1 MVSLT
6 DSNFSGGDFDR
17 HITLLWSQNDK
28 PKWQDAPDWANWLAQ
43 DADGRWYWF
52 ENPPLI
58 IDDHIYQE
66 WVKPSGKH
74 QYTYQQSKVFNWKLA
89 LEERPS
95 NMKPKSN
102 NNVENCGP
110 AEVKDLRGKVSIDG
124 AYDNEPNTTVFQGMP
139 ILGHNYKNPN
149 PLDNIQIDPVYVSQ
163 DQEFDE
169 VENPSHYKEG
179 RQFEVIE
186 VLEDN
191 ICRAPDPVKGSH
203 QWQVLRYG
211 MRLWD
216 KDTPLKNARK
226 AKWYLNRLIDQL
238 EEDEFNDNS

>member
-1 MVSLT
+1 MS
-6 DSNFSGGDFDR
+6 
-17 HITLLWSQNDK
+17 K
-28 PKWQDAPDWANWLAQ
+28 PSWKDAPLGTNYLAQ
-43 DADGRWYWF
+43 DEDGRYHWY
-52 ENPPLI
+52 EEEP
-58 IDDHIYQE
+58 HICFVSYIGE
-66 WVKPSGKH
+66 WGTEGKYRYAGFDPNSSNWMKSLEKKPYS
-74 QYTYQQSKVFNWKLA
+74 
-89 LEERPS
+89 
-95 NMKPKSN
+95 
-102 NNVENCGP
+102 NVENCGP
-110 AEVKDLRGKVSIDG
+110 AEVKDLRGKVSIDD
-124 AYDNEPNTTVFQGMP
+124 AYDNEPRTTVFQGMP

-149 PLDNIQIDPVYVSQ
+149 PFDYIHIDPVYVSQ

-226 AKWYLNRLIDQL
+226 AKWYLNRLIEQL

>member
-1 MVSLT
+1 MS
-6 DSNFSGGDFDR
+6 
-17 HITLLWSQNDK
+17 K
-28 PKWQDAPDWANWLAQ
+28 PSWKNAPRGANYLAQ
-43 DADGRWYWF
+43 DENGTYNWYEAEPYLGFMSYFGEWLTDGSYEYAGFDCDSSDW
-52 ENPPLI
+52 I
-58 IDDHIYQE
+58 
-66 WVKPSGKH
+66 KS
-74 QYTYQQSKVFNWKLA
+74 
-89 LEERPS
+89 LEERPHT
-95 NMKPKSN
+95 KSKDSEY
-102 NNVENCGP
+102 VD
-110 AEVKDLRGKVSIDG
+110 VKDLRGKVSIDG

-149 PLDNIQIDPVYVSQ
+149 PLDNIQIDPVCVSQ

-169 VENPSHYKEG
+169 VENPSHYNEG

-226 AKWYLNRLIDQL
+226 AKWYLNRLIEQL